1 VDPIHLSD
9 DLRLLQRQ
17 VRRFVDDVVLPNGAA
32 WETAGMIPRDVLRQ
46 MGALGFLGIRSPEA
60 YGGSGMNALGS
71 VAFAE
76 ELARC
81 TFGGFTMTALVH
93 TDMATPHIVRAGS
106 DDQKRRYLP
115 PIVKGETITAIVV
128 TEPDAGSDVQG
139 LRTAARREGNGWIL
153 NGTKRFITNGVYGD
167 LYVVA
172 ARTDTS
178 VKPSRGMSMFL
189 VERRTAGVKVAK
201 KLEKMGWLCS
211 DTAEIVFDDVHL
223 PADALLG
230 EEGKGFYAVMDNFQ
244 NERLVAAAL
253 YVGEAAKAIE
263 ITLDYVTTRKAFG
276 GTLWDKQVIRQ
287 RLAML
292 ASQVE
297 ALRHLVYHTA
307 FMDSQGLD
315 CVKEVSM
322 AKAWGG
328 ELVNEVIHACL
339 QFHGGMGVM
348 RESTIERMARDA
360 RVHTIG
366 GGATEVMLEEVAKR
380 MGP

>member
-1 VDPIHLSD
+1 MDPIHLSD

-32 WETAGMIPRDVLRQ
+32 WEAEGMIPRDVLRQ
-46 MGALGFLGIRSPEA
+46 MGTLGFLGIRCPEA
-60 YGGSGMNALGS
+60 YGGSGMNALAS

-189 VERRTAGVKVAK
+189 VERRTPGVKVAK

-211 DTAEIVFDDVHL
+211 DTAEIVFEDVRL

-253 YVGEAAKAIE
+253 YVGEADKAIE
-263 ITLDYVTTRKAFG
+263 IALDYVMTRKAFG

-328 ELVNEVIHACL
+328 ELVNEVIYACL

-348 RESTIERMARDA
+348 RECAIERMARDA

>member
-1 VDPIHLSD
+1 
-9 DLRLLQRQ
+9 
-17 VRRFVDDVVLPNGAA
+17 
-32 WETAGMIPRDVLRQ
+32 
-46 MGALGFLGIRSPEA
+46 
-60 YGGSGMNALGS
+60 
-71 VAFAE
+71 
-76 ELARC
+76 
-81 TFGGFTMTALVH
+81 
-93 TDMATPHIVRAGS
+93 
-106 DDQKRRYLP
+106 
-115 PIVKGETITAIVV
+115 
-128 TEPDAGSDVQG
+128 
-139 LRTAARREGNGWIL
+139 
-153 NGTKRFITNGVYGD
+153 
-167 LYVVA
+167 
-172 ARTDTS
+172 
-178 VKPSRGMSMFL
+178 
-189 VERRTAGVKVAK
+189 
-201 KLEKMGWLCS
+201 
-211 DTAEIVFDDVHL
+211 
-223 PADALLG
+223 
-230 EEGKGFYAVMDNFQ
+230 MDNFQ

>member
-1 VDPIHLSD
+1 
-9 DLRLLQRQ
+9 
-17 VRRFVDDVVLPNGAA
+17 
-32 WETAGMIPRDVLRQ
+32 
-46 MGALGFLGIRSPEA
+46 
-60 YGGSGMNALGS
+60 
-71 VAFAE
+71 
-76 ELARC
+76 
-81 TFGGFTMTALVH
+81 
-93 TDMATPHIVRAGS
+93 
-106 DDQKRRYLP
+106 
-115 PIVKGETITAIVV
+115 
-128 TEPDAGSDVQG
+128 
-139 LRTAARREGNGWIL
+139 
-153 NGTKRFITNGVYGD
+153 
-167 LYVVA
+167 
-172 ARTDTS
+172 
-178 VKPSRGMSMFL
+178 
-189 VERRTAGVKVAK
+189 
-201 KLEKMGWLCS
+201 
-211 DTAEIVFDDVHL
+211 
-223 PADALLG
+223 
-230 EEGKGFYAVMDNFQ
+230 MDNFQ

-292 ASQVE
+292 SAQVE

-328 ELVNEVIHACL
+328 ELVNEVIHGCL

-380 MGP
+380 MGR

>member
-1 VDPIHLSD
+1 
-9 DLRLLQRQ
+9 
-17 VRRFVDDVVLPNGAA
+17 
-32 WETAGMIPRDVLRQ
+32 
-46 MGALGFLGIRSPEA
+46 
-60 YGGSGMNALGS
+60 
-71 VAFAE
+71 
-76 ELARC
+76 
-81 TFGGFTMTALVH
+81 MTALVH